1 MDTQQQHLQML
12 RLHLLD
18 MSKLSQRA
26 VDYATKGYRLGSP
39 EFCRYVRRGDSQLN
53 ELRRSITDLCQKLTL
68 APDPQDRINKSIA
81 AIETRFPLSA
91 LQICSA
97 LHAICTSAAEIAH
110 HTMLLLEDV
119 AWVPGCNALE
129 KACHLVN
136 RLMCLCIIAL
146 FKKEGHHAETVLQNH
161 DIRQLFENTF
171 RDLRSNITRQATI
184 PAALETAIAN
194 SLKQITNQTQE
205 VAEAIAY
212 WLEGRRCTLKSTA
225 YAH

>member
-1 MDTQQQHLQML
+1 ML

-39 EFCRYVRRGDSQLN
+39 EFCRYVRRGDSQLS
-53 ELRRSITDLCQKLTL
+53 ELRRSITALCQELAI
-68 APDPQDRINKSIA
+68 APDQQDRISESIA
-81 AIETRFPLSA
+81 ATETRFPLSA

-119 AWVPGCNALE
+119 TWVPGCVALE
-129 KACHLVN
+129 KTCHLTN

-146 FKKEGHHAETVLQNH
+146 FKKEGHHAATVLQNQ
-161 DIRQLFENTF
+161 DIEQLYVNAFH
-171 RDLRSNITRQATI
+171 DLRSNISRQTTI
-184 PAALETAIAN
+184 PAALEVAIAN
-194 SLKQITNQTQE
+194 SLKQITRHTQE

-225 YAH
+225 LVH